1 VVGDA
6 RAQYASR
13 VSDPREVE
21 CTTIA
26 QWASW
31 LKINSSSA
39 SGVWL
44 VSHKK
49 SSPQPTI
56 DYDDM
61 VCEALCWGWVDSRVG
76 RVDEHRTK
84 TYFSARRSA
93 SAWSAS
99 NKSRIDR
106 LIGEGRMQPAGLAI
120 VEDARRSGAWTALDV
135 ANSLEIPDDLLAGFR
150 RFPGSKRNFEAFSRS
165 NRRMILEWILLA
177 RRPETRATRIQ
188 TTAEMAAR
196 DEVANLRREKN

>member
-1 VVGDA
+1 
-6 RAQYASR
+6 

-31 LKINSSSA
+31 LKMNSSSA

-44 VSHKK
+44 VYHKK
-49 SSPQPTI
+49 SSPRPTI

-84 TYFSARRSA
+84 TYFSPRRRT

-99 NKSRIDR
+99 NKARIDR
-106 LIGEGRMQPAGLAI
+106 LVGEGRMQPAGIAS
-120 VEDARRSGAWTALDV
+120 VEDARQSGAWTTLDV
-135 ANSLEIPDDLLAGFR
+135 TNSLEIPDDLLAAFR
-150 RFPGSKRNFEAFSRS
+150 RFPGSKRNFETFSRS
-165 NRRMILEWILLA
+165 NQRMILEWILLA
-177 RRPETRATRIQ
+177 RRRETRAARIQ
-188 TTAEMAAR
+188 TTAETAAR
-196 DEVANLRREKN
+196 NEVANLRREKN